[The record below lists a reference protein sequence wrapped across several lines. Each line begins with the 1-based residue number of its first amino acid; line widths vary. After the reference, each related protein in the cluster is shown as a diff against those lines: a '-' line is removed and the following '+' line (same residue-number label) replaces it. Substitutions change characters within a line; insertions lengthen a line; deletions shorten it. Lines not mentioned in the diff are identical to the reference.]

1 MIRLWRRSAAI
12 AGDHESHP
20 SGYVHL
26 THEPVSVDVLMGDE
40 NDERW
45 IKVIW
50 LSYLVRNLS
59 NNVNDFWWQAI
70 GVGVFIQIGSLPNF

>member
-1 MIRLWRRSAAI
+1 
-12 AGDHESHP
+12 
-20 SGYVHL
+20 
-26 THEPVSVDVLMGDE
+26 MGDE